1 VNWLDKYGITTLPE
15 QGTCDGPLLIAG
27 SGRCVWEDARECFE
41 GFYEGAVMCL
51 NDMGMHWPLPFQ
63 HWYSNDWRMLPKWFD
78 ARRPRY
84 RMEIDDLIRLHTTT
98 DIPNATIWP
107 WPGHGSS
114 ALNAVYTG
122 LALGYDPITLCGVPL
137 DDSGHYFDPP
147 YETSPHAKT
156 NFHREGTLKPWRQFA
171 PYVKGKVFSMSGNS
185 REILG
190 DPSSYS
196 PSEDRVL
203 AL

>member
-1 VNWLDKYGITTLPE
+1 MNWLERYGISELPDHI
-15 QGTCDGPLLIAG
+15 THSGPLLIAG
-27 SGRCVWEDARECFE
+27 SGRCVWNDAREYFE
-41 GFYEGAVMCL
+41 GQFPGDVMCV
-51 NDMGMHWPLPFQ
+51 NDIGMHWPMPFQ
-63 HWYSNDWRMLPKWFD
+63 HWYSNDWRMLPKWVE

-84 RMEIDDLIRLHTTT
+84 VMEYDESFVTHSC
-98 DIPNATIWP
+98 NEGATIHWP

-114 ALNAVYTG
+114 SLNAVYTG
-122 LALGYDPITLCGVPL
+122 LALGYEPITLCGVPL

-190 DPSSYS
+190 APS
-196 PSEDRVL
+196 
-203 AL
+203 